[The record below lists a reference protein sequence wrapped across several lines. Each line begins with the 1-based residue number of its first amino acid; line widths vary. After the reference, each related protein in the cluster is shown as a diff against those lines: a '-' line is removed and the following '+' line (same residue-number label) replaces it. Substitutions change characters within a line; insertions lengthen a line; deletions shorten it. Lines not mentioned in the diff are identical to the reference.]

1 MKALFWQDKILDGVG
16 SSRNFLCASLRHA
29 IEQGTEHPVDA
40 DHTGLG
46 GSDRIG
52 RGFARQDSLGARR
65 RTRHERPV
73 RKHLSQSHH
82 DERGQARVWSEV
94 RLLDLPFAA
103 CPILGLL
110 KGVIIATFL

>member
-1 MKALFWQDKILDGVG
+1 MPIILAL
-16 SSRNFLCASLRHA
+16 
-29 IEQGTEHPVDA
+29 A
-40 DHTGLG
+40 DRTGLG
-46 GSDRIG
+46 EGSRGRI
-52 RGFARQDSLGARR
+52 ALATRR

-73 RKHLSQSHH
+73 RKHPSQSHH